1 MNVKLY
7 MKSGNQITIK
17 SVEDFK
23 ITYNGDTINS
33 INVVFEDSKKSKG
46 VMIESINLSQIE
58 AIESFDA

>member
-1 MNVKLY
+1 

-46 VMIESINLSQIE
+46 VMIGSINLSQIE